1 MKIVEIYGRKMVEIP
16 KIDLEDLN
24 SILMKIELED
34 YEYGGTYSCFPDVW
48 NHISFSYE
56 SYAKDDESL
65 EEYVKR
71 ACDDIF
77 EGYEV
82 GDKGSIAD
90 SKGDFVVEF
99 EITDNSSMFEECDD
113 IKRVDGII
121 LKALVNLDLIE
132 QCEKDMGYNPF
143 SEFI

>member
-1 MKIVEIYGRKMVEIP
+1 MKIVEIP

-24 SILMKIELED
+24 SILMKLELED
-34 YEYGGTYSCFPDVW
+34 YEYSGTYGFPDVW
-48 NHISFSYE
+48 DYISFNYAR
-56 SYAKDDESL
+56 YAKDDESL
-65 EEYVKR
+65 EEYAAR
-71 ACDDIF
+71 ECDDIF

-82 GDKGSIAD
+82 GNVGSIAD
-90 SKGDFVVEF
+90 GKGDFVVEF
-99 EITDNSSMFEECDD
+99 EIIDNSSIFKEWDD

-121 LKALVNLDLIE
+121 LKALVPLDLIE